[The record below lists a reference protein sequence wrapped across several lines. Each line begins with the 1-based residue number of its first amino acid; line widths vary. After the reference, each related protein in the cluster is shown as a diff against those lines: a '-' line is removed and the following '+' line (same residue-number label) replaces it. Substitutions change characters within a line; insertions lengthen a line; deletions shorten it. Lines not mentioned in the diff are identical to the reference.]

1 MEIEEGESAPQR
13 GPGSEQ
19 EEVYKTMLLLEELES
34 LYEELEEQG
43 ATDRSGMSVSEEL
56 VKRMSKL
63 GLADAGAVRT
73 EINRLH
79 ALLDEMA

>member
-1 MEIEEGESAPQR
+1 MYIEEYGSVPQT

-19 EEVYKTMLLLEELES
+19 EEVYKTMLFLEELES

-43 ATDRSGMSVSEEL
+43 ATAKSGVPVSEEL
-56 VKRMSKL
+56 VKRMSIL

-79 ALLDEMA
+79 SLLDEMA